1 MQQLILASS
10 SPRRQELLRQVG
22 IPFVVAV
29 PEVDEHAVH
38 ADSPAELV
46 ERLALR
52 KARAVSVRYPGAIV
66 LGADTIVVVDGE
78 VLGKPADR
86 AEAEWMLGR
95 LSGRSHQVLTGVAL
109 VRGDEE
115 LVAHEET
122 VVRFA
127 PLSREQI
134 QWYVETG
141 EPMDKAG
148 AYGIQGRA
156 AALIASISGD
166 YYNVVGLPL
175 HRTVQMLTQFGYPI
189 FTGGAG

>member
-1 MQQLILASS
+1 MQLILASS
-10 SPRRQELLRQVG
+10 SPRRQELLRQIG
-22 IPFVVAV
+22 IPFVVEV

-38 ADSPAELV
+38 AESPAELV

-52 KARAVSVRYPGAIV
+52 KARAVAARHPDALV

-86 AEAEWMLGR
+86 AEAEAMLGR
-95 LSGRSHQVLTGVAL
+95 LSGRPHQVLTGVAV
-109 VRGDEE
+109 VRGPEE
-115 LVAHEET
+115 QVAHEET

-127 PLSREQI
+127 PLTREQI
-134 QWYVETG
+134 RWYVETG

-175 HRTVQMLTQFGYPI
+175 HRTVQMLAQFGYPI
-189 FTGGAG
+189 FTGGAR

>member
-10 SPRRQELLRQVG
+10 SPRRQELLRQLG
-22 IPFVVAV
+22 IPFVVEA

-38 ADSPAELV
+38 AGSPAELV

-52 KARAVSVRYPGAIV
+52 KARAVAARHPGALV

-78 VLGKPADR
+78 ILGKPADR
-86 AEAEWMLGR
+86 AEAEAMLRR
-95 LSGRSHQVLTGVAL
+95 LSGRAHQVLTGVAL
-109 VRGDEE
+109 VRDGEE

-134 QWYVETG
+134 QWYLDTG

-156 AALIASISGD
+156 AALIPSISGD

-189 FTGGAG
+189 FAGGAG

>member
-1 MQQLILASS
+1 
-10 SPRRQELLRQVG
+10 
-22 IPFVVAV
+22 
-29 PEVDEHAVH
+29 
-38 ADSPAELV
+38 
-46 ERLALR
+46 
-52 KARAVSVRYPGAIV
+52 
-66 LGADTIVVVDGE
+66 GADTIVVVDGE
-78 VLGKPADR
+78 ILGKPADR
-86 AEAEWMLGR
+86 AEAEAMLRR
-95 LSGRSHQVLTGVAL
+95 LSGRAHQVLTGVAL
-109 VRGDEE
+109 VRDGEE

-134 QWYVETG
+134 QWYLDTG

-156 AALIASISGD
+156 AALIPSISGD

-189 FTGGAG
+189 FAGGAG

>member
-10 SPRRQELLRQVG
+10 SPRRQELLRQLG
-22 IPFVVAV
+22 ISFAVAV
-29 PEVDEHAVH
+29 PAVDEHAVH

-46 ERLALR
+46 ERLALS
-52 KARAVSVRYPGAIV
+52 KARAVAAQHPEAIV
-66 LGADTIVVVDGE
+66 LGADTVVVVDGE
-78 VLGKPADR
+78 ILGKPADR
-86 AEAEWMLGR
+86 AEAERMLSR
-95 LSGRSHQVLTGVAL
+95 LSGRSHQVLTGVAV
-109 VRGDEE
+109 VRGGEE
-115 LVAHEET
+115 LVGHEET

>member
-1 MQQLILASS
+1 MQLILASS
-10 SPRRQELLRQVG
+10 SPRRQELLRQIG
-22 IPFVVAV
+22 IPFVVEA
-29 PEVDEHAVH
+29 PDVDEHAVE
-38 ADSPAELV
+38 ARSPAELV
-46 ERLALR
+46 EQLALR
-52 KARAVSVRYPGAIV
+52 KARAVAAQHPADIV
-66 LGADTIVVVDGE
+66 LGADTVVVVDGE

-86 AEAEWMLGR
+86 TEAEAMLAR
-95 LSGRSHQVLTGVAL
+95 LSGRPHQVLTGVAV
-109 VRGDEE
+109 VRGGEE

-127 PLSREQI
+127 PLTREQI

-166 YYNVVGLPL
+166 YFNVVGLPL

-189 FTGGAG
+189 FTGGAR